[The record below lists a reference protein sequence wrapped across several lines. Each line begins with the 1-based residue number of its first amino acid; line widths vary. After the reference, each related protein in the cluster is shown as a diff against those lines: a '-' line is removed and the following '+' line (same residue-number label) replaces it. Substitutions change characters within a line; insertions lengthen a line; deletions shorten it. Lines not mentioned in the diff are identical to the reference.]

1 MRPNAEPISRGV
13 PPAYL
18 DEVDAGRRIL
28 QRCDALGAISEPGAG
43 VTRLYLSP
51 EHRIAAATLI
61 EWMREAGMEARLDE
75 AGNVVGRYHGE
86 GGGGPYLLTGSH
98 MDSVVNG
105 GRYDG
110 PLGVLTALDCV
121 AVLNGRGRRLPFG
134 IEVLAFGDEEGTR
147 FRTTLAGSRAVIG
160 DHGDD
165 LMSARDADGRTMRE
179 AMTAFGLDPA
189 AIGRAAHRPDEV
201 IGYVELHIEQGPV
214 LQAAGLPV
222 GVVTAISGQTRA
234 TIRLEGAANHAG
246 TVPMGMRQDPVLA
259 ASEIAL
265 AVEKIAAAHDNT
277 VGTVGVFKAEPGLIN
292 VIAGAVALTVDLR
305 SQADAVRHA
314 AFAQIGAAAREIA
327 ARRGVGIAVEV
338 ILDLKSCPCAPAF
351 ISQIATAIET
361 AGLKP
366 LHLPSG
372 AGHDGMAMSRLTDIG
387 MIFVRC
393 KDGVS
398 HSPQE
403 AVTAG
408 DVAAGA
414 AVLLSFIENFQR
426 TP

>member
-1 MRPNAEPISRGV
+1 
-13 PPAYL
+13 
-18 DEVDAGRRIL
+18 
-28 QRCDALGAISEPGAG
+28 

-51 EHRIAAATLI
+51 EHRTAAETLI
-61 EWMREAGMEARLDE
+61 RWMEEAGMEARMDE
-75 AGNVVGRYHGE
+75 AGNVVGRYHAE

-121 AVLNGRGRRLPFG
+121 AVLNSRGQRLPFG
-134 IEVLAFGDEEGTR
+134 IEVLAFADEEGTR
-147 FRTTLAGSRAVIG
+147 FRTTLAGSRAVTG

-165 LMSARDADGRTMRE
+165 LMSARDADDRTMRD
-179 AMTAFGLDPA
+179 AMVAFGLDPA
-189 AIGRAAHRPDEV
+189 AIGRATHRPDDV

-214 LQAAGLPV
+214 LQAASLPV

-246 TVPMGMRQDPVLA
+246 TVPMHMRHDPVLA
-259 ASEIAL
+259 AAEIAL
-265 AVEKIAAAHDNT
+265 AVEKVATAHDNT
-277 VGTVGVFKAEPGLIN
+277 VGTVGVLRAEPGVIN
-292 VIAGAVALTVDLR
+292 VIAGAAALTVDLR
-305 SQADAVRHA
+305 AQADPVRHA
-314 AFAQIGAAAREIA
+314 AFEKIETAARQIA
-327 ARRGVGIAVEV
+327 LRRGVSIVIEV
-338 ILDLKSCPCAPAF
+338 ILDLKSCPCAPGF
-351 ISQIATAIET
+351 IRQISAAIET
-361 AGLKP
+361 AGFNALP
-366 LHLPSG
+366 LPSG

-393 KDGVS
+393 KDGIS

-403 AVTAG
+403 AVATD

-414 AVLLSFIENFQR
+414 AVLLSFIENFR
-426 TP
+426 RNP